1 MKSLQQIEGVT
12 STKIEKSSG
21 GHDDYPDSFLL
32 SCYHL
37 IEEEDVFDTAIVL
50 AQGIVPRK
58 KQLGEYDLYK
68 SDEWKMWNEIN
79 QRTGGIR

>member
-1 MKSLQQIEGVT
+1 
-12 STKIEKSSG
+12 
-21 GHDDYPDSFLL
+21 LL